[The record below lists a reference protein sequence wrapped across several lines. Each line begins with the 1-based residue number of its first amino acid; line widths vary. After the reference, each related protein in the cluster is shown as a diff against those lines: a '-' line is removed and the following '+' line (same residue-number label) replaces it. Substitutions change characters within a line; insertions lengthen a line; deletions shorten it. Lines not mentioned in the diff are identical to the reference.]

1 MKLGPTLDWT
11 CDCKQTQLQP
21 SSSSGSCIIATF
33 NCSGPRKISQGDL
46 DDYCKVRPGCFNLK
60 AVWLRTM
67 IMLVSLCHG
76 ACLSVLMNGWELG
89 SEESV
94 MNKPIAWEYLILK
107 SMQAGRARWVCIRDR
122 YLSQTQTS
130 SAPGEGS
137 LLGTGPYMTAAGTT
151 CTTVQQAVKHTCEQ
165 VVLESRSH
173 HALTADNFR

>member
-107 SMQAGRARWVCIRDR
+107 SMQAGRARWVCIRNSYSKPALR
-122 YLSQTQTS
+122 LGKAVCLVLARTWRLQAPPALQCSRLSSTH
-130 SAPGEGS
+130 
-137 LLGTGPYMTAAGTT
+137 
-151 CTTVQQAVKHTCEQ
+151 V
-165 VVLESRSH
+165 SRWC
-173 HALTADNFR
+173 

>member
-122 YLSQTQTS
+122 YY
-130 SAPGEGS
+130 P
-137 LLGTGPYMTAAGTT
+137 LLVPNPNQLCAWGRQFAWYWPVHDGCRHHLHYSAAG
-151 CTTVQQAVKHTCEQ
+151 CQAHMWAGGA
-165 VVLESRSH
+165 RI
-173 HALTADNFR
+173 